1 MPTTNRLVLWNVD
14 HTLVDV
20 GRVTRD
26 AYAEAFRRT
35 TGRPLVRLAPTPGR
49 TESEI
54 IFETL
59 AFNDIVTTD
68 DHLPVFTAAL
78 TDAFAARRADLAAQ
92 GRVLPGA
99 REAVAALSRLPGT
112 VQSVLT
118 GSLQPNAVLKL
129 TELGLADHL
138 DLEAGGYENGVYSKA
153 ALLELARTRAGERHG
168 AAYGEKQTVYLADH
182 PRDVQAAHI
191 ARSPIIGVA
200 TGSAT
205 VAELRS
211 AGADAVLS
219 DLSDSDAVVRA
230 VVELTDAP

>member
-68 DHLPVFTAAL
+68 DHLPAFMTALAE
-78 TDAFAARRADLAAQ
+78 AFAARRADLVAH

-99 REAVAALSRLPGT
+99 HEAVAALLRLPGT

-118 GSLQPNAVLKL
+118 GAIQPDAELKL
-129 TELGLADHL
+129 VELGFAGHL
-138 DLEAGGYENGVYSKA
+138 DLAAGGYENGVYSKA
-153 ALLELARTRAGERHG
+153 ALLEVARSRAGERHG
-168 AAYGEKQTVYLADH
+168 ASFGEKQTVYIADH
-182 PRDVQAAHI
+182 SRDVQAARI
-191 ARSPIIGVA
+191 ARSPIIAVA

-205 VAELRS
+205 AAELRA

-219 DLSDSDAVVRA
+219 DLSDTDAVVRA
-230 VVELTDAP
+230 VVELTGTA

>member
-1 MPTTNRLVLWNVD
+1 MRTTNRLVLWNVD

-68 DHLPVFTAAL
+68 DHLPAFVAAL
-78 TDAFAARRADLAAQ
+78 TEAFAARRADLTAH

-99 REAVAALSRLPGT
+99 HEAVTALSRLPGT

-118 GSLQPNAVLKL
+118 GAIQPNAELKL
-129 TELGLADHL
+129 SELGLAGFL
-138 DLEAGGYENGVYSKA
+138 DLVAGGYENGVYSKA
-153 ALLELARTRAGERHG
+153 ALLELARTRAGERHN
-168 AAYGEKQTVYLADH
+168 AVFGEKQAVYLADH
-182 PRDVQAAHI
+182 PRDVQAARI
-191 ARSPIIGVA
+191 ARSPIIAVA

-205 VAELRS
+205 AAELRA

-219 DLSDSDAVVRA
+219 DLTDTDAVVRT
-230 VVELTDAP
+230 VVELTESA

>member
-26 AYAEAFRRT
+26 AYAAAFRHT

-68 DHLPVFTAAL
+68 DHLPAFVAAL
-78 TDAFAARRADLAAQ
+78 TDAFAARRADLTAH

-99 REAVAALSRLPGT
+99 HDAVTALSRLPGT

-118 GSLQPNAVLKL
+118 GSIRPNAELKL
-129 TELGLADHL
+129 SELGLAGYL
-138 DLEAGGYENGVYSKA
+138 DLESGGYENGVYSKA
-153 ALLELARTRAGERHG
+153 ALLEIARTRAGERHG
-168 AAYGEKQTVYLADH
+168 MAFGEGRTVYIADH
-182 PRDVQAAHI
+182 PRDVQAARI
-191 ARSPIIGVA
+191 ARSPIIAVA

-205 VAELRS
+205 AAELRA

-219 DLSDSDAVVRA
+219 DLTDTDAVVRA
-230 VVELTDAP
+230 VARLTETE